1 MPLGDVPD
9 VVVTGRT
16 KGATLVRG
24 ATYGPMSEHCQS
36 TPLVPAAAATCVP
49 IGLKNDATTAK
60 MSTTLNFTC
69 PPGFADS
76 IGVERDL
83 REPEPARVNT
93 VDTPTDPFPPA

>member
-69 PPGFADS
+69 PPGFAHS

-83 REPEPARVNT
+83 EGSLNRPV
-93 VDTPTDPFPPA
+93 